1 MTKRFAF
8 LLLTAAL
15 GMAAAQTS
23 TPLNNTETSVRNAT
37 ADKNLTAAR
46 ITVNT
51 GSYVGPLS
59 VLLSGVAKGA
69 GYEVVFNFNVDAL
82 ALINGE
88 IVRANTPTTP
98 SAGSTGSTATSGQ
111 PQNSSP
117 IAYATPVGRPLELP
131 AKPVTHVFNNVPF
144 NEVWPLLM
152 DVYELDYEVVR
163 LGSVNVIRVGQR
175 PRQLSITLSNITATQ
190 ARDRATEF
198 FGEEYYEEIE
208 TTVGDAVSKTKVFKG
223 YRLPSTIRILADVE
237 NNRIIVGG
245 SNEESDKVR
254 SFISTI
260 DVQRQVSTPLL
271 QSQKIY
277 SVNGTSSPVGALQL
291 RYPSLQ
297 LTNIGDGGK
306 VLISGP
312 QTQIDEALNF
322 LAIIDPPQSTGNL
335 PNQTV
340 QRVYAVKGAQA
351 DIVALLAAQYPGLK
365 VTPVGQTGQL
375 VITGPQNQLDAAV
388 ALLGQV
394 DRVAPVVAGAQITQ
408 RVFQLVNASAEEV
421 KATLEGTLARELTT
435 SSIVPN
441 ATLID
446 PTTGQP
452 YTTGALANAPLNP
465 TSSATAATG
474 TATADTKTATAS
486 IIADKRTNTLIVRGT
501 ADQVAQVADLIP
513 NLDQRVPQ
521 INVQV
526 RIQEVTETASR
537 SLGMDWK
544 AGFGGFTVSAGSG
557 GLGAAFDPTRSLV
570 GFNLGA
576 TLNTL
581 QGQGLSKSVYDGAI
595 TMQSGQRSLGS
606 GTSTQNASGSAA
618 ATIKSGGRL
627 ELNVPST
634 AANVAP
640 IQKQIDYG
648 VNLDFFDPQVAPD
661 GTITMRVRG
670 QINDLRTA
678 ITADTVPN
686 LLQFVNS
693 EAQTTLTFKN
703 GETLLLSGLL
713 KTTESTNRDG
723 VPFLSSIPVIGGLFG
738 REATKKEQTQ
748 LLVVITGNVVK

>member
-23 TPLNNTETSVRNAT
+23 TPAAPVTQTSAS
-37 ADKNLTAAR
+37 ADPALTPANVTIEIGR
-46 ITVNT
+46 Y
-51 GSYVGPLS
+51 GGPLS
-59 VLLSGVAKGA
+59 SLLSALAKSA
-69 GYEVVFNFNVDAL
+69 GYGLILDTNVDAL
-82 ALINGE
+82 PSAAGT
-88 IVRANTPTTP
+88 ATPTTE
-98 SAGSTGSTATSGQ
+98 AGTSTAGTPAATGTARPVVYSF
-111 PQNSSP
+111 QN
-117 IAYATPVGRPLELP
+117 
-131 AKPVTHVFNNVPF
+131 KPF

-152 DVYELDYEVVR
+152 DVYGLSYDVVR
-163 LGSVNVIRVGQR
+163 LSGEPVLRVSNTPIQRSV
-175 PRQLSITLSNITATQ
+175 TLKNADATQ
-190 ARDRATEF
+190 ASQQVKLF
-198 FGEEYYEEIE
+198 FGTPTYSE
-208 TTVGDAVSKTKVFKG
+208 TPQRDAQGNTTGVLRT
-223 YRLPSTIRILADVE
+223 LADVKLDSATL
-237 NNRIIVGG
+237 RIIP
-245 SNEESDKVR
+245 DVR
-254 SFISTI
+254 SNSVIIRGTNKEVAEVTRLLGQL
-260 DVQRQVSTPLL
+260 DSTPGA
-271 QSQKIY
+271 
-277 SVNGTSSPVGALQL
+277 GTS
-291 RYPSLQ
+291 
-297 LTNIGDGGK
+297 T
-306 VLISGP
+306 
-312 QTQIDEALNF
+312 TTTE
-322 LAIIDPPQSTGNL
+322 T
-335 PNQTV
+335 QTV

-351 DIVALLAAQYPGLK
+351 DIVAVLAAQYPGLK

-388 ALLGQV
+388 TLLGQV

-421 KATLEGTLARELTT
+421 KATLEGTLARELSTG
-435 SSIVPN
+435 SIVPN

-465 TSSATAATG
+465 AASAAGTGTAAT
-474 TATADTKTATAS
+474 DTRAATAS

-526 RIQEVTETASR
+526 RIQEITETASR

-627 ELNVPST
+627 ELNIPST

-670 QINDLRTA
+670 QINDLRTT
-678 ITADTVPN
+678 ITAATVPN

-713 KTTESTNRDG
+713 KTTESNNRDG
-723 VPFLSSIPVIGGLFG
+723 VPFLSTIPVIGGLFG
-738 REATKKEQTQ
+738 REATKREQTQ
-748 LLVVITGNVVK
+748 LLVVITGTVVK

>member
-23 TPLNNTETSVRNAT
+23 TPAAPVTQASAS
-37 ADKNLTAAR
+37 ADPALTPANVTIEIGR
-46 ITVNT
+46 Y
-51 GSYVGPLS
+51 GGPLS
-59 VLLSGVAKGA
+59 SLLSALAKSA
-69 GYEVVFNFNVDAL
+69 GYGLILDTNVDAL
-82 ALINGE
+82 PSAAGT
-88 IVRANTPTTP
+88 ATPTTE
-98 SAGSTGSTATSGQ
+98 AGTGTGTTPAATGTARPVVYSF
-111 PQNSSP
+111 QN
-117 IAYATPVGRPLELP
+117 
-131 AKPVTHVFNNVPF
+131 KPF

-152 DVYELDYEVVR
+152 DVYGLSYDVVR
-163 LGSVNVIRVGQR
+163 LSGEPVLRVSNTPIQRSV
-175 PRQLSITLSNITATQ
+175 TLKNADATQ
-190 ARDRATEF
+190 ASQQVKLF
-198 FGEEYYEEIE
+198 FGTPTYSE
-208 TTVGDAVSKTKVFKG
+208 TPQRDAQGNTTGVLRT
-223 YRLPSTIRILADVE
+223 LADVKLDSATL
-237 NNRIIVGG
+237 RIIP
-245 SNEESDKVR
+245 DVR
-254 SFISTI
+254 SNSVIIRGTNKEVAEVTRLLGQL
-260 DVQRQVSTPLL
+260 DSTPGA
-271 QSQKIY
+271 
-277 SVNGTSSPVGALQL
+277 GTS
-291 RYPSLQ
+291 
-297 LTNIGDGGK
+297 T
-306 VLISGP
+306 
-312 QTQIDEALNF
+312 TTTE
-322 LAIIDPPQSTGNL
+322 T
-335 PNQTV
+335 QTV

-351 DIVALLAAQYPGLK
+351 DIVAVLAAQYPGLK

-388 ALLGQV
+388 TLLGQV

-421 KATLEGTLARELTT
+421 KATLEGTLARELSTG
-435 SSIVPN
+435 SIVPN

-465 TSSATAATG
+465 TSSTATTTGAATD
-474 TATADTKTATAS
+474 AKPATAS

-526 RIQEVTETASR
+526 RIQEITETASR

-627 ELNVPST
+627 ELNIPST

-670 QINDLRTA
+670 QINDLRTT

-723 VPFLSSIPVIGGLFG
+723 VPFLSTIPVIGGLFG
-738 REATKKEQTQ
+738 REATKREQTQ
-748 LLVVITGNVVK
+748 LLVVITGTVVK

>member
-23 TPLNNTETSVRNAT
+23 TPAAPVAQASAS
-37 ADKNLTAAR
+37 ADPALTPANVTIEIGR
-46 ITVNT
+46 Y
-51 GSYVGPLS
+51 GGPLS
-59 VLLSGVAKGA
+59 SLLSALAKSA
-69 GYEVVFNFNVDAL
+69 GYGLILDTNVDAL
-82 ALINGE
+82 
-88 IVRANTPTTP
+88 P
-98 SAGSTGSTATSGQ
+98 SAAGTAAPATEAGTGTAATAAATGTARPVVYSF
-111 PQNSSP
+111 QN
-117 IAYATPVGRPLELP
+117 
-131 AKPVTHVFNNVPF
+131 KPF

-152 DVYELDYEVVR
+152 DVYGLSYDVVR
-163 LGSVNVIRVGQR
+163 LSGEPVLRVSNTPIQR
-175 PRQLSITLSNITATQ
+175 TVTLKNADATQ
-190 ARDRATEF
+190 ASQQVKLF
-198 FGEEYYEEIE
+198 FGTPTYSE
-208 TTVGDAVSKTKVFKG
+208 TPQRDAQGNTTGVLRT
-223 YRLPSTIRILADVE
+223 LADVKLDSATL
-237 NNRIIVGG
+237 RIIP
-245 SNEESDKVR
+245 DVR
-254 SFISTI
+254 SNSVIIRGTNREVAEVTRLLGQL
-260 DVQRQVSTPLL
+260 DSTPGA
-271 QSQKIY
+271 
-277 SVNGTSSPVGALQL
+277 GTTSA
-291 RYPSLQ
+291 
-297 LTNIGDGGK
+297 
-306 VLISGP
+306 
-312 QTQIDEALNF
+312 
-322 LAIIDPPQSTGNL
+322 STET
-335 PNQTV
+335 QTV

-351 DIVALLAAQYPGLK
+351 DIVAVLAAQYPGLK

-388 ALLGQV
+388 TLLGQV

-421 KATLEGTLARELTT
+421 KATLEGTLARELTG

-474 TATADTKTATAS
+474 TATADTRAATAS

-526 RIQEVTETASR
+526 RIQEITETASR

-627 ELNVPST
+627 ELNIPST

-670 QINDLRTA
+670 QINDLRTT

-723 VPFLSSIPVIGGLFG
+723 VPFLSTIPVIGGLFG

>member
-23 TPLNNTETSVRNAT
+23 TPAAPVTQASAS
-37 ADKNLTAAR
+37 ADPALTPANVTIEIGR
-46 ITVNT
+46 Y
-51 GSYVGPLS
+51 GGPLS
-59 VLLSGVAKGA
+59 SLLSALAKSA
-69 GYEVVFNFNVDAL
+69 GYGLILDTNVDAL
-82 ALINGE
+82 PSAAGT
-88 IVRANTPTTP
+88 ATPTTE
-98 SAGSTGSTATSGQ
+98 AGTSTAGTPAATGTARPVVYSF
-111 PQNSSP
+111 QN
-117 IAYATPVGRPLELP
+117 
-131 AKPVTHVFNNVPF
+131 KPF

-152 DVYELDYEVVR
+152 DVYGLSYDVVR
-163 LGSVNVIRVGQR
+163 LSGEPVLRVSNTPIQRSV
-175 PRQLSITLSNITATQ
+175 TLKNADATQ
-190 ARDRATEF
+190 ASQQVKLF
-198 FGEEYYEEIE
+198 FGTPTYSE
-208 TTVGDAVSKTKVFKG
+208 TPQRDAQGNTTGVLRT
-223 YRLPSTIRILADVE
+223 LADVKLDSATL
-237 NNRIIVGG
+237 RIIP
-245 SNEESDKVR
+245 DVR
-254 SFISTI
+254 SNSVIIRGTNKEVAEVTRLLGQL
-260 DVQRQVSTPLL
+260 DSTPGA
-271 QSQKIY
+271 
-277 SVNGTSSPVGALQL
+277 GTS
-291 RYPSLQ
+291 
-297 LTNIGDGGK
+297 T
-306 VLISGP
+306 
-312 QTQIDEALNF
+312 T
-322 LAIIDPPQSTGNL
+322 STET
-335 PNQTV
+335 QTV

-351 DIVALLAAQYPGLK
+351 DIVAVLAAQYPGLK

-388 ALLGQV
+388 TLLGQV

-421 KATLEGTLARELTT
+421 KATLEGTLARELSTG
-435 SSIVPN
+435 SIVPN

-465 TSSATAATG
+465 TASTAGTGTAAT
-474 TATADTKTATAS
+474 DTRAATAS

-526 RIQEVTETASR
+526 RIQEITETASR

-627 ELNVPST
+627 ELNIPST

-670 QINDLRTA
+670 QINDLRTT
-678 ITADTVPN
+678 ITAATVPN

-713 KTTESTNRDG
+713 KTTESNNRDG
-723 VPFLSSIPVIGGLFG
+723 VPFLSTIPVIGGLFG
-738 REATKKEQTQ
+738 REATKREQTQ
-748 LLVVITGNVVK
+748 LLVVITGTVVK

>member
-23 TPLNNTETSVRNAT
+23 APTTPVVQTGAA
-37 ADKNLTAAR
+37 ADAALSGANVTIEIGR
-46 ITVNT
+46 Y
-51 GSYVGPLS
+51 GGPLS
-59 VLLSGVAKGA
+59 SLLAALAKSA
-69 GYEVVFNFNVDAL
+69 GYGLILDTNVDAL
-82 ALINGE
+82 PA
-88 IVRANTPTTP
+88 A
-98 SAGSTGSTATSGQ
+98 AGTAPATGAPATDTAATGTARPVVYSF
-111 PQNSSP
+111 QN
-117 IAYATPVGRPLELP
+117 
-131 AKPVTHVFNNVPF
+131 KPF

-152 DVYELDYEVVR
+152 DVYGLSYDVVR
-163 LGSVNVIRVGQR
+163 LSGEPVLRVSNTPIQR
-175 PRQLSITLSNITATQ
+175 TVTLKNADATQ
-190 ARDRATEF
+190 ASQQVKLF
-198 FGEEYYEEIE
+198 FGTPTYSE
-208 TTVGDAVSKTKVFKG
+208 TPQKDAQGNTTGVLRT
-223 YRLPSTIRILADVE
+223 LADVKLDSATL
-237 NNRIIVGG
+237 RIIP
-245 SNEESDKVR
+245 DVR
-254 SFISTI
+254 SNSVIIRGTNREVAEVTRLLGQL
-260 DVQRQVSTPLL
+260 DSTPGA
-271 QSQKIY
+271 
-277 SVNGTSSPVGALQL
+277 GTGA
-291 RYPSLQ
+291 
-297 LTNIGDGGK
+297 T
-306 VLISGP
+306 
-312 QTQIDEALNF
+312 TTE
-322 LAIIDPPQSTGNL
+322 T
-335 PNQTV
+335 QTV

-435 SSIVPN
+435 SATVPN

-452 YTTGALANAPLNP
+452 YTTGALANAPLNAA
-465 TSSATAATG
+465 SGAASAAT
-474 TATADTKTATAS
+474 DTKASTVS

-576 TLNTL
+576 TLKTL
-581 QGQGLSKSVYDGAI
+581 EGQGLSKSVYDGAI

-627 ELNVPST
+627 ELNIPST

-670 QINDLRTA
+670 QINNLSTT
-678 ITADTVPN
+678 ITASTVPN
-686 LLQFVNS
+686 LLQFTNS
-693 EAQTTLTFKN
+693 EAQTTLTFRS

-713 KTTESTNRDG
+713 KDTESTQKDG

-738 REATKKEQTQ
+738 TQSAKKEKTQ

>member
-1 MTKRFAF
+1 M
-8 LLLTAAL
+8 
-15 GMAAAQTS
+15 
-23 TPLNNTETSVRNAT
+23 
-37 ADKNLTAAR
+37 
-46 ITVNT
+46 
-51 GSYVGPLS
+51 
-59 VLLSGVAKGA
+59 
-69 GYEVVFNFNVDAL
+69 
-82 ALINGE
+82 
-88 IVRANTPTTP
+88 
-98 SAGSTGSTATSGQ
+98 
-111 PQNSSP
+111 
-117 IAYATPVGRPLELP
+117 
-131 AKPVTHVFNNVPF
+131 
-144 NEVWPLLM
+144 
-152 DVYELDYEVVR
+152 
-163 LGSVNVIRVGQR
+163 
-175 PRQLSITLSNITATQ
+175 
-190 ARDRATEF
+190 
-198 FGEEYYEEIE
+198 
-208 TTVGDAVSKTKVFKG
+208 
-223 YRLPSTIRILADVE
+223 
-237 NNRIIVGG
+237 
-245 SNEESDKVR
+245 
-254 SFISTI
+254 
-260 DVQRQVSTPLL
+260 
-271 QSQKIY
+271 
-277 SVNGTSSPVGALQL
+277 
-291 RYPSLQ
+291 
-297 LTNIGDGGK
+297 
-306 VLISGP
+306 
-312 QTQIDEALNF
+312 
-322 LAIIDPPQSTGNL
+322 
-335 PNQTV
+335 

-351 DIVALLAAQYPGLK
+351 DIVAVLAAQYPGLK

-421 KATLEGTLARELTT
+421 KATLEGKESSSGLITETKPATVTETLVTLPGQAGAVTGGVPA
-435 SSIVPN
+435 SS
-441 ATLID
+441 
-446 PTTGQP
+446 
-452 YTTGALANAPLNP
+452 ANAQ
-465 TSSATAATG
+465 
-474 TATADTKTATAS
+474 TATNQTATS
-486 IIADKRTNTLIVRGT
+486 TFSVVADKRTNIIVVRGT
-501 ADQVAQVADLIP
+501 AEQIAMVEQLIP

>member
-23 TPLNNTETSVRNAT
+23 TPAAPVTQASAS
-37 ADKNLTAAR
+37 ADPA
-46 ITVNT
+46 
-51 GSYVGPLS
+51 
-59 VLLSGVAKGA
+59 
-69 GYEVVFNFNVDAL
+69 
-82 ALINGE
+82 
-88 IVRANTPTTP
+88 TPTTE
-98 SAGSTGSTATSGQ
+98 AGTGTAGTTAATGTARPVVYSF
-111 PQNSSP
+111 QN
-117 IAYATPVGRPLELP
+117 
-131 AKPVTHVFNNVPF
+131 KPF

-152 DVYELDYEVVR
+152 DVYGLSYDVVR
-163 LGSVNVIRVGQR
+163 LSGEPVLRVSNTPIQRSV
-175 PRQLSITLSNITATQ
+175 TLKNADATQ
-190 ARDRATEF
+190 ASQQVKLF
-198 FGEEYYEEIE
+198 FGTPTYSE
-208 TTVGDAVSKTKVFKG
+208 TPQRDAQGNMTGVLRT
-223 YRLPSTIRILADVE
+223 LADVKLDSATL
-237 NNRIIVGG
+237 RIIP
-245 SNEESDKVR
+245 DVR
-254 SFISTI
+254 SNSVIIRGTNKEVAEVTRLLGQL
-260 DVQRQVSTPLL
+260 DSTPGA
-271 QSQKIY
+271 
-277 SVNGTSSPVGALQL
+277 GTS
-291 RYPSLQ
+291 
-297 LTNIGDGGK
+297 T
-306 VLISGP
+306 
-312 QTQIDEALNF
+312 TTTE
-322 LAIIDPPQSTGNL
+322 T
-335 PNQTV
+335 QTV

-351 DIVALLAAQYPGLK
+351 DIVAVLAAQYPGLK

-388 ALLGQV
+388 TLLGQV

-421 KATLEGTLARELTT
+421 KATLEGTLARELSTG
-435 SSIVPN
+435 SIVPN

-465 TSSATAATG
+465 TSSTAGTGTAAT
-474 TATADTKTATAS
+474 DTRAATAS

-526 RIQEVTETASR
+526 RIQEITETASR

-557 GLGAAFDPTRSLV
+557 GLSAAFDPTRSLV

-627 ELNVPST
+627 ELNIPST

-670 QINDLRTA
+670 QINDLRTT

-723 VPFLSSIPVIGGLFG
+723 VPFLSTIPVIGGLFG
-738 REATKKEQTQ
+738 REATKREQTQ
-748 LLVVITGNVVK
+748 LLVVITGTVVK

>member
-23 TPLNNTETSVRNAT
+23 TPAAPVTQTSAS
-37 ADKNLTAAR
+37 ADPALTPANVTIEIGR
-46 ITVNT
+46 Y
-51 GSYVGPLS
+51 GGPLS
-59 VLLSGVAKGA
+59 SLLSALAKSA
-69 GYEVVFNFNVDAL
+69 GYGLILDTNVDAL
-82 ALINGE
+82 PSAAGT
-88 IVRANTPTTP
+88 ATPTTE
-98 SAGSTGSTATSGQ
+98 AGTGTGTTPAATGTARPVVYSF
-111 PQNSSP
+111 QN
-117 IAYATPVGRPLELP
+117 
-131 AKPVTHVFNNVPF
+131 KPF

-152 DVYELDYEVVR
+152 DVYGLSYDVVR
-163 LGSVNVIRVGQR
+163 LSGEPVLRVSNTPIQRSV
-175 PRQLSITLSNITATQ
+175 TLKNADATQ
-190 ARDRATEF
+190 ASQQVKLF
-198 FGEEYYEEIE
+198 FGTPTYSE
-208 TTVGDAVSKTKVFKG
+208 TPQRDAQGNTTGVLRT
-223 YRLPSTIRILADVE
+223 LADVKLDSATL
-237 NNRIIVGG
+237 RIIP
-245 SNEESDKVR
+245 DVR
-254 SFISTI
+254 SNSVIIRGTNKEVAEVTRLLGQL
-260 DVQRQVSTPLL
+260 DSTPGA
-271 QSQKIY
+271 
-277 SVNGTSSPVGALQL
+277 GTS
-291 RYPSLQ
+291 
-297 LTNIGDGGK
+297 T
-306 VLISGP
+306 
-312 QTQIDEALNF
+312 TTTE
-322 LAIIDPPQSTGNL
+322 T
-335 PNQTV
+335 QTV

-351 DIVALLAAQYPGLK
+351 DIVAVLAAQYPGLK

-388 ALLGQV
+388 TLLGQV

-421 KATLEGTLARELTT
+421 KATLEGTLARELSTG
-435 SSIVPN
+435 SIVPN

-465 TSSATAATG
+465 AASTAGTGTAAT
-474 TATADTKTATAS
+474 DTRAATAS

-526 RIQEVTETASR
+526 RIQEITETASR

-627 ELNVPST
+627 ELNIPST

-670 QINDLRTA
+670 QINDLRTT

-723 VPFLSSIPVIGGLFG
+723 VPFLSTIPVIGGLFG
-738 REATKKEQTQ
+738 REATKREQTQ
-748 LLVVITGNVVK
+748 LLVVITGTVVK

>member
-23 TPLNNTETSVRNAT
+23 PATPAVQTSGAADAT
-37 ADKNLTAAR
+37 VADSALSGANVTIEIGR
-46 ITVNT
+46 Y
-51 GSYVGPLS
+51 GGPLS
-59 VLLSGVAKGA
+59 SLLAALAKAA
-69 GYEVVFNFNVDAL
+69 GYGLILDTNVDAL
-82 ALINGE
+82 PSAAGT
-88 IVRANTPTTP
+88 AAPTTE
-98 SAGSTGSTATSGQ
+98 AGTGTAGTAAATGTARPVVYSF
-111 PQNSSP
+111 QN
-117 IAYATPVGRPLELP
+117 
-131 AKPVTHVFNNVPF
+131 KPF

-152 DVYELDYEVVR
+152 DVYGLSYDVVR
-163 LGSVNVIRVGQR
+163 LSGEPVLRVSNTPIQR
-175 PRQLSITLSNITATQ
+175 TVTLKNADATQ
-190 ARDRATEF
+190 ASQQVKLF
-198 FGEEYYEEIE
+198 FGTPTYSE
-208 TTVGDAVSKTKVFKG
+208 TPQKDAQGNTTGVLRT
-223 YRLPSTIRILADVE
+223 LADVKLDSATL
-237 NNRIIVGG
+237 RIIP
-245 SNEESDKVR
+245 DVR
-254 SFISTI
+254 SNSVIIRGTNKEVAEVTRLLGQL
-260 DVQRQVSTPLL
+260 DSTPGA
-271 QSQKIY
+271 
-277 SVNGTSSPVGALQL
+277 GTTTAG
-291 RYPSLQ
+291 
-297 LTNIGDGGK
+297 TE
-306 VLISGP
+306 
-312 QTQIDEALNF
+312 T
-322 LAIIDPPQSTGNL
+322 
-335 PNQTV
+335 QTV

-375 VITGPQNQLDAAV
+375 VLTGPQNQLDASL

-394 DRVAPVVAGAQITQ
+394 DRVAPVVAGAKITQ
-408 RVFQLVNASAEEV
+408 QVFQLVNASAEEV
-421 KATLEGTLARELTT
+421 KATLEGTLARDLTT

-465 TSSATAATG
+465 VSSTAAASGTNAAATG
-474 TATADTKTATAS
+474 SAGSTVS

-501 ADQVAQVADLIP
+501 ADQVAQVAELIP

-526 RIQEVTETASR
+526 RIQEITETATR

-576 TLNTL
+576 TLKTL
-581 QGQGLSKSVYDGAI
+581 EGQGLSKSVYDGAI

-606 GTSTQNASGSAA
+606 SATQNASGSAA

-627 ELNVPST
+627 ELNIPST

-670 QINDLRTA
+670 QINNLSTT
-678 ITADTVPN
+678 ITASTVPN
-686 LLQFVNS
+686 LLQFTNS
-693 EAQTTLTFKN
+693 EAQTTLTFKS

-713 KTTESTNRDG
+713 KDTESTQKDG
-723 VPFLSSIPVIGGLFG
+723 VPFLSTIPVVGGLFG
-738 REATKKEQTQ
+738 TQSTKKEKTQ

>member
-23 TPLNNTETSVRNAT
+23 TPAAPVTQASAS
-37 ADKNLTAAR
+37 ADPALTPANVTIEIGR
-46 ITVNT
+46 Y
-51 GSYVGPLS
+51 GGPLS
-59 VLLSGVAKGA
+59 SLLSALAKSA
-69 GYEVVFNFNVDAL
+69 GYGLILDTNVDAL
-82 ALINGE
+82 PSAAGT
-88 IVRANTPTTP
+88 ATPTTE
-98 SAGSTGSTATSGQ
+98 AGTGTGTTPAATGTARPVVYSF
-111 PQNSSP
+111 QN
-117 IAYATPVGRPLELP
+117 
-131 AKPVTHVFNNVPF
+131 KPF

-152 DVYELDYEVVR
+152 DVYGLSYDVVR
-163 LGSVNVIRVGQR
+163 LSGEPVLRVSNTPIQRSV
-175 PRQLSITLSNITATQ
+175 TLKNADATQ
-190 ARDRATEF
+190 ASQQVKLF
-198 FGEEYYEEIE
+198 FGTPTYSE
-208 TTVGDAVSKTKVFKG
+208 TPQRDAQGNTTGVLRT
-223 YRLPSTIRILADVE
+223 LADVKLDSATL
-237 NNRIIVGG
+237 RIIP
-245 SNEESDKVR
+245 DVR
-254 SFISTI
+254 SNSVIIRGTNKEVAEVTRLLGQL
-260 DVQRQVSTPLL
+260 DSTPGA
-271 QSQKIY
+271 
-277 SVNGTSSPVGALQL
+277 GTS
-291 RYPSLQ
+291 
-297 LTNIGDGGK
+297 T
-306 VLISGP
+306 
-312 QTQIDEALNF
+312 TTTE
-322 LAIIDPPQSTGNL
+322 T
-335 PNQTV
+335 QTV

-351 DIVALLAAQYPGLK
+351 DIVAVLAAQYPGLK

-388 ALLGQV
+388 TLLGQV

-421 KATLEGTLARELTT
+421 KATLEGTLARELSTG
-435 SSIVPN
+435 SIVPN

-465 TSSATAATG
+465 AASAAGTGTAAT
-474 TATADTKTATAS
+474 DTRAATAS

-526 RIQEVTETASR
+526 RIQEITETASR

-627 ELNVPST
+627 ELNIPST

-670 QINDLRTA
+670 QINDLRTT
-678 ITADTVPN
+678 ITAATVPN

-713 KTTESTNRDG
+713 KTTESNNRDG
-723 VPFLSSIPVIGGLFG
+723 VPFLSTIPVIGGLFG
-738 REATKKEQTQ
+738 REATKREQTQ
-748 LLVVITGNVVK
+748 LLVVITGTVVK

>member
-23 TPLNNTETSVRNAT
+23 TPAAPVTQASAS
-37 ADKNLTAAR
+37 ADPALTPANVTIEIGR
-46 ITVNT
+46 Y
-51 GSYVGPLS
+51 GGPLS
-59 VLLSGVAKGA
+59 SLLSALAKSA
-69 GYEVVFNFNVDAL
+69 GYGLILDTNVDAL
-82 ALINGE
+82 PSAAGT
-88 IVRANTPTTP
+88 ATPTTE
-98 SAGSTGSTATSGQ
+98 AGTGTGTTPAATGTARPVVYSF
-111 PQNSSP
+111 QN
-117 IAYATPVGRPLELP
+117 
-131 AKPVTHVFNNVPF
+131 KPF

-152 DVYELDYEVVR
+152 DVYGLSYDVVR
-163 LGSVNVIRVGQR
+163 LSGEPVLRVSNTPIQRSV
-175 PRQLSITLSNITATQ
+175 TLKNADATQ
-190 ARDRATEF
+190 ASQQVKLF
-198 FGEEYYEEIE
+198 FGTPTYSE
-208 TTVGDAVSKTKVFKG
+208 TPQRDAQGNTTGVLRT
-223 YRLPSTIRILADVE
+223 LADVKLDSATL
-237 NNRIIVGG
+237 RIIP
-245 SNEESDKVR
+245 DVR
-254 SFISTI
+254 SNSVIIRGTNKEVAEVTRLLGQL
-260 DVQRQVSTPLL
+260 DSTPGA
-271 QSQKIY
+271 
-277 SVNGTSSPVGALQL
+277 GTS
-291 RYPSLQ
+291 
-297 LTNIGDGGK
+297 T
-306 VLISGP
+306 
-312 QTQIDEALNF
+312 TTTE
-322 LAIIDPPQSTGNL
+322 T
-335 PNQTV
+335 QTV

-351 DIVALLAAQYPGLK
+351 DIVAVLAAQYPGLK

-388 ALLGQV
+388 TLLGQV

-421 KATLEGTLARELTT
+421 KATLEGTLARELSTG
-435 SSIVPN
+435 SIVPN

-465 TSSATAATG
+465 TASTAGTGTAAT
-474 TATADTKTATAS
+474 DTRAATAS

-526 RIQEVTETASR
+526 RIQEITETASR

-627 ELNVPST
+627 ELNIPST

-670 QINDLRTA
+670 QINDLRTT
-678 ITADTVPN
+678 ITAATVPN

-713 KTTESTNRDG
+713 KTTESNNRDG
-723 VPFLSSIPVIGGLFG
+723 VPFLSTIPVIGGLFG
-738 REATKKEQTQ
+738 REATKREQTQ
-748 LLVVITGNVVK
+748 LLVVITGTVVK